1 MIDLTRTE
9 IFILT
14 SALVPKRPRPGASS
28 IFFHTFVDRIKTLLA
43 YLAIYLVVAICAA
56 SAAAQ
61 VTMSGKVVEV
71 IDGKTVVIEIS
82 SGKLT
87 AALQYIEIPERE
99 QPLYWTVRDHLEK
112 LVLGKSVEF
121 RPQGLSTTTTFG
133 RLYAGGLDIAQ
144 QMLRDGAA
152 WHISSDKSGQD
163 ARDDSVYKENQ
174 DLAKGEKRG
183 VWGIENLKPAW
194 QFRAERRENEMRQEQ
209 IASTSPAANRFT
221 EKPTQNV
228 SAKPVASKKPG
239 MWGDTNPRLKNIGAL
254 LNGYNAKSKTG
265 YLSTSL
271 LGVTELNTEKEKDQ
285 QKTAV
290 DITYF
295 YKEDDKKGRKGTF
308 VVSLVS
314 LSNDWRF
321 LKLNDLVV
329 VADEKRTFIG
339 KPKRTTFKD
348 GDKVGEKLT
357 YEVSRSA
364 LEKFINGGDVVI
376 KIGEYMIRPQHGFQ
390 LLLYNMLQVAE

>member
-1 MIDLTRTE
+1 MKDLRP
-9 IFILT
+9 ILFIL
-14 SALVPKRPRPGASS
+14 LM
-28 IFFHTFVDRIKTLLA
+28 LL
-43 YLAIYLVVAICAA
+43 L
-56 SAAAQ
+56 
-61 VTMSGKVVEV
+61 SGSGFSQRKFGGRVIEV
-71 IDGKTVVIEIS
+71 LDGKTVVIEME
-82 SGKLT
+82 SGRLT
-87 AALQYIEIPERE
+87 AVLQYIEIPEKE
-99 QPLYWTVRDHLEK
+99 QPLYWTVRTHLEK

-121 RPQGLSTTTTFG
+121 NPQGILPGKTFG
-133 RLYAGGLDIAQ
+133 QLYTGGLDIAQ

-152 WHISSDKSGQD
+152 WHISSEKSGQNS
-163 ARDDSVYKENQ
+163 RDDVVYQQNQ
-174 DLAKGEKRG
+174 EMAKSEKRG
-183 VWGIENLKPAW
+183 VWGIDNLKPAW
-194 QFRAERRENEMRQEQ
+194 QFRAERREKEIRQEQ
-209 IASTSPAANRFT
+209 MALAYPAANRFT

-228 SAKPVASKKPG
+228 SAKSVAIKKPG
-239 MWGDTNPRLKNIGAL
+239 MWGDTNPALKNIGAL
-254 LNGYNAKSKTG
+254 LNGYNAKSRTG

-271 LGVTELNTEKEKDQ
+271 LGVTEDKETENDQ

-314 LSNDWRF
+314 LSSDWRF
-321 LKLNDLVV
+321 LKFNDLVV

-357 YEVSRSA
+357 YEVSRSS